1 MFQDVFEYQ
10 NTECFSNWKTKKD
23 MKKKK
28 VSKHRYNM
36 RKASEAGV
44 ELSDK
49 DHKYIY
55 LRRVEFEEDEKMQTY

>member
-1 MFQDVFEYQ
+1 
-10 NTECFSNWKTKKD
+10 

-36 RKASEAGV
+36 RKPSEAKV

-49 DHKYIY
+49 DRKYIY
-55 LRRVEFEEDEKMQTY
+55 LRWVEFEEDENM